1 MRWQAATQ
9 GQPGDSRSLPLSAN
23 QMSVRERERMFLID
37 YDYCIAVVIV
47 TKKLRK
53 EKNHLK
59 VAIQDNM

>member
-23 QMSVRERERMFLID
+23 QMSVRERERLLIV
-37 YDYCIAVVIV
+37 ITVIV